1 MKKRTILS
9 GALLAILFAVLLA
22 PSLSAW
28 EPAENVLMTEWGE
41 KVTPENAWREY
52 PRPQMMRDLQKW
64 QNLNGL
70 WDYAITPRG
79 SGMPQKWDG
88 KILVPYPVESA
99 LSGVKRLLKPDEEI
113 WYRRTFKGDVSWI
126 VGDPRLDRERLL
138 LHFGAVDFRT
148 QVFLNGV
155 EVTAEPHEGGI
166 LPFTL
171 DVTDYVKP
179 FTPSRISSKWP
190 PDYDSE
196 PDNNELI
203 ICVWDP
209 TDKGIQATGKQ
220 SLNPN
225 GCFYSRVSG
234 IWQTVWLE
242 RVPRMY
248 IESYHVVP
256 DIDAGTVAVTVK
268 TNGNAP
274 NAKLRIRITRGEP
287 QVIGAKTMPPDDLTK
302 DLLAAP
308 YTPLHL
314 LPPPLKR
321 GSGSDQQLAELEV
334 DDWSKP
340 VVIPI
345 VNPKR
350 GADLALWSP
359 EKPNLYTLT
368 FELTF
373 GTGADIGRDDVKGYF
388 GMRKIEW
395 KPDELGVPRFYLN
408 NKKYFMYGTLDQG
421 WWPDG
426 LLTPPSEDAMCFEL
440 DFLKK
445 AGFNMLRKHIK
456 VEPMNYYAL
465 CDTMGILVWQDMPS
479 GPGNTDDRYAMYRRD
494 LKEMVDLLRGC
505 PSVVMWVPYNES
517 WGQPGKEKTNM
528 TLNWLKQ
535 YDPSRLVD
543 GPSGWNDYG
552 VGDTRDRHNYPEPA
566 MFPVMRDR
574 VSVLGEFGGLGLD
587 VPGHLWEK
595 EHWGYVHD
603 DSAEAFQTR
612 YRELM
617 KQLAVLASEGLAAAV
632 YTQTTDVERETN
644 GLLTYDRKVVKYPAD
659 VLAAL
664 HREVYQA
671 AEVTHVREDVPLT
684 PDSRAAETRWR
695 STETAPADGWNLPDF
710 DDSAWRESAGAF
722 GNDRI
727 LQDFRGL
734 KRGTKWE
741 SSDLWLRRG
750 FTIEDDPAPFFEL
763 ILTMF
768 YDEDPEIWLNGVKIF
783 DRKGYN
789 TRYEAFVLP
798 ETACRALKQ
807 GLNVLAVHVR
817 NATGGAFFD
826 LGLRAVKYRTKPL
839 P

>member
-1 MKKRTILS
+1 MKKHTVFSAEFLV
-9 GALLAILFAVLLA
+9 ILFAVLLA
-22 PSLSAW
+22 PALSAW

-41 KVTPENAWREY
+41 KVAPENAWREY
-52 PRPQMMRDLQKW
+52 PRPQMVRAFYGKW
-64 QNLNGL
+64 KNLNGL

-79 SGMPQKWDG
+79 SGIPQKWDG

-99 LSGVKRLLKPDEEI
+99 LSGVKHLLKPDEEI
-113 WYRRTFKGDVSWI
+113 WYRRTFKGVFG
-126 VGDPRLDRERLL
+126 GDRLL

-148 QVFLNGV
+148 QVFLNGI
-155 EVTAEPHEGGI
+155 EVTPEPHEGGI

-171 DVTDYVKP
+171 DVTDYMKP
-179 FTPSRISSKWP
+179 FRPDISTQSGVELLDDDEARRRGVDFP
-190 PDYDSE
+190 VE

-203 ICVWDP
+203 VCVWDP
-209 TDKGIQATGKQ
+209 TDDGMQATGKQ

-242 RVPRMY
+242 CVPRDMY
-248 IESYHVVP
+248 IEDYRVDT
-256 DIDAGTVAVTVK
+256 DIDAGTAAITVRTK
-268 TNGNAP
+268 GHVP
-274 NAKLRIRITRGEP
+274 GAKLRIKITKAEP
-287 QVIGAKTMPPDDLTK
+287 QLTGRKTMPEEEFFKALR
-302 DLLAAP
+302 AAP
-308 YTPLHL
+308 STPLHL
-314 LPPPLKR
+314 LPPPLER
-321 GSGSDQQLAELEV
+321 GSGTERIIAEQEI
-334 DDWSKP
+334 DDWSR
-340 VVIPI
+340 PI
-345 VNPKR
+345 VVPIPNP
-350 GADLALWSP
+350 ALWSP
-359 EKPNLYTLT
+359 ERPDLYTLKL
-368 FELTF
+368 ELTF
-373 GTGADIGRDDVKGYF
+373 GKRGRDEVLGYF

-395 KPDELGVPRFYLN
+395 KRDEMGVPRFYLN
-408 NKKYFMYGTLDQG
+408 NRKYFMYGTLDQG

-426 LLTPPSEDAMCFEL
+426 LLTPPSEQAMRA
-440 DFLKK
+440 DIKFLKD

-456 VEPMNYYAL
+456 VEPLSYYAL
-465 CDTMGILVWQDMPS
+465 CDAMGILVWQDMPS

-517 WGQPGKEKTNM
+517 WGQPGREKTNM

-552 VGDTRDRHNYPEPA
+552 VGDARDRHNYPEPA
-566 MFPVMRDR
+566 MFPIMRDR
-574 VSVLGEFGGLGLD
+574 VSVLGEFGGLGFD
-587 VPGHLWEK
+587 VPGHLWEQ

-603 DSAEAFQTR
+603 DTAEAYRAR

-617 KQLAVLASEGLAAAV
+617 KKLAVLASEGLAAAV

-659 VLAAL
+659 ELAAL
-664 HREVYQA
+664 HREIYKA
-671 AEVTHVREDVPLT
+671 AEVTHVREDVKLFS
-684 PDSRAAETRWR
+684 DAREAESLWR
-695 STETAPADGWNLPDF
+695 ITETAPADDWTAPDF

-727 LQDFRGL
+727 LEDFRGL
-734 KRGTKWE
+734 KRGTQWE
-741 SSDLWLRRG
+741 SADLWLRRE

-763 ILTMF
+763 VLTMF
-768 YDEDPEIWLNGVKIF
+768 YDEDPDIRLNGVKIV

-789 TRYEAFVLP
+789 THYESFVLP

-807 GLNVLAVHVR
+807 GRNVLAVHVR
-817 NATGGAFFD
+817 NETGGAFFD
-826 LGLRAVKYRTKPL
+826 LGLKAVRYRTAPL
-839 P
+839 EDR

>member
-1 MKKRTILS
+1 MKKRTVLS
-9 GALLAILFAVLLA
+9 SVLLAILFVVLFA
-22 PSLSAW
+22 PVLSAW

-41 KVTPENAWREY
+41 KVTPENAWRVY
-52 PRPQMMRDLQKW
+52 PRPQMVRDLYEKW

-79 SGMPQKWDG
+79 SGMPEKWDG

-99 LSGVKRLLKPDEEI
+99 LSGLKRLLKPDEEI
-113 WYRRTFKGDVSWI
+113 WYRRTFKGDARWI
-126 VGDPRLDRERLL
+126 FGDPGLDRERLL
-138 LHFGAVDFRT
+138 LHFGAADFRT

-179 FTPSRISSKWP
+179 FTPSGISSKWP

-196 PDNNELI
+196 PDNNELVV
-203 ICVWDP
+203 CVWDP
-209 TDKGIQATGKQ
+209 TDEGMQATGKQ
-220 SLNPN
+220 SLDPN

-274 NAKLRIRITRGEP
+274 DAKLAIHVTRGERP
-287 QVIGAKTMPPDDLTK
+287 GRPSLPR
-302 DLLAAP
+302 
-308 YTPLHL
+308 H
-314 LPPPLKR
+314 LPPRL
-321 GSGSDQQLAELEV
+321 GSGETVIAETVV

-345 VNPKR
+345 VNPER

-359 EKPNLYTLT
+359 ETPNLYTIT

-373 GTGADIGRDDVKGYF
+373 GTGANIGRDNVRGYF

-426 LLTPPSEDAMCFEL
+426 LLTPPSEDAIRFEL

-456 VEPMNYYAL
+456 IEPMSYYAM

-479 GPGNTDDRYAMYRRD
+479 GPGDTDDRYTMYRRD

-543 GPSGWNDYG
+543 GPSGWNDYD
-552 VGDTRDRHNYPEPA
+552 VGDARDMHRYPGPG

-587 VPGHLWEK
+587 IPGHLWEK

-603 DSAEAFQTR
+603 DTKEAYQAR

-659 VLAAL
+659 ELAAL
-664 HREVYQA
+664 HRAVYEA
-671 AEVTHVREDVPLT
+671 ATVTHLRVDVPLA

-695 STETAPADGWNLPDF
+695 STESAPAGDWTAPDF
-710 DDSAWRESAGAF
+710 DDSAWNESFGAF

-727 LQDFRGL
+727 LEDFRDL
-734 KRGTKWE
+734 KRGTQWE
-741 SSDLWLRRG
+741 SADLWLRRE
-750 FTIEDDPAPFFEL
+750 FTIEEDPAPFFEL
-763 ILTMF
+763 VLSMF
-768 YDEDPEIWLNGVKIF
+768 YDEDPEIWLNGTKIVAR
-783 DRKGYN
+783 DGYN
-789 TRYEAFVLP
+789 TRYETFVLP
-798 ETACRALKQ
+798 ENACCALKR
-807 GLNVLAVHVR
+807 GRNVLAVHVR
-817 NATGGAFFD
+817 NAEGGAYFD
-826 LGLRAVKYRTKPL
+826 IGLKAVKYRIAPEEKR
-839 P
+839 

>member
-1 MKKRTILS
+1 MKKRTVLFSAFLVIL
-9 GALLAILFAVLLA
+9 LTLLLA
-22 PSLSAW
+22 PALSAW

-52 PRPQMMRDLQKW
+52 PRPRMVRDTYGKW
-64 QNLNGL
+64 KNLNGL

-79 SGMPQKWDG
+79 SDIPQKWDG

-113 WYRRTFKGDVSWI
+113 WYRRTFKGVFG
-126 VGDPRLDRERLL
+126 GDRLL

-148 QVFLNGV
+148 QVFLNGI
-155 EVTAEPHEGGI
+155 EVTAEPHENGI

-171 DVTDYVKP
+171 DVTDHVKP
-179 FTPSRISSKWP
+179 FVSAVSTQSGVELLDEDEARARGVSFPV
-190 PDYDSE
+190 E
-196 PDNNELI
+196 PDNNELVV
-203 ICVWDP
+203 CVWDP
-209 TDKGIQATGKQ
+209 TDEGMQATGKQ

-242 RVPRMY
+242 RVPRDMY
-248 IESYHVVP
+248 IEDYRVDT
-256 DIDAGTVAVTVK
+256 DIDAGTAAITVK
-268 TNGNAP
+268 TKGHAP
-274 NAKLRIRITRGEP
+274 GAKLKIGITKAEP
-287 QVIGAKTMPPDDLTK
+287 QLAGRKTMPEDEFFK
-302 DLLAAP
+302 AWRAAP
-308 YTPLHL
+308 SMPLHL
-314 LPPPLKR
+314 LPPPLER
-321 GSGSDQQLAELEV
+321 GSGTERIIAELVV

-340 VVIPI
+340 IVVPIPD
-345 VNPKR
+345 P
-350 GADLALWSP
+350 ALWSP
-359 EKPNLYTLT
+359 ERPDLYTLEL
-368 FELTF
+368 ELTF
-373 GTGADIGRDDVKGYF
+373 GGEGKRGRDEVLGYF

-395 KPDELGVPRFYLN
+395 KRDEMGVPRLYLN

-426 LLTPPSEDAMCFEL
+426 LLTPPSEAAIRFEL

-456 VEPMNYYAL
+456 VEPLNYYTL

-494 LKEMVDLLRGC
+494 LREMVDLLRGF
-505 PSVVMWVPYNES
+505 PSIVMWVPYNES
-517 WGQPGKEKTNM
+517 WGQPGAEKTNM
-528 TLNWLKQ
+528 TLNWLKH

-603 DSAEAFQTR
+603 DTEEAFRTR

-617 KQLAVLASEGLAAAV
+617 KKLAVLASEGLAAAV

-659 VLAAL
+659 ELAAL
-664 HREVYQA
+664 HRTVYEA
-671 AEVTHVREDVPLT
+671 AEVSHVREDVTILS
-684 PDSRAAETRWR
+684 DAREGEHLWR
-695 STETAPADGWNLPDF
+695 ITETAPADGWTAPDF
-710 DDSAWRESAGAF
+710 DDSAWTETPGGF
-722 GNDRI
+722 GNERI
-727 LQDFRGL
+727 VRDIRDA
-734 KRGTKWE
+734 RVRTDWNTE
-741 SSDLWLRRG
+741 NIWLRRK
-750 FTIEDDPAPFFEL
+750 FDCAVDPAAL
-763 ILTMF
+763 IEFSMVVF
-768 YDEDPEIWLNGVKIF
+768 HDEDAEIWLNGVQIAALKDYNARYEKRNLSEEAIKAL
-783 DRKGYN
+783 RKGEN
-789 TRYEAFVLP
+789 T
-798 ETACRALKQ
+798 
-807 GLNVLAVHVR
+807 LAVHVR
-817 NATGGAFFD
+817 NTELGAYFD
-826 LGLRAVKYRTKPL
+826 LGFRAVKYRTEPL

>member
-1 MKKRTILS
+1 MKKRTS
-9 GALLAILFAVLLA
+9 FSSAFLAILFAVLLA
-22 PSLSAW
+22 PALSAW
-28 EPAENVLMTEWGE
+28 EPAENVLITEWGE

-52 PRPQMMRDLQKW
+52 PRPQLVRDNYNKWMW

-79 SGMPQKWDG
+79 SGIPEKWDG

-99 LSGVKRLLKPDEEI
+99 LSGVKRLLKPDEQL
-113 WYRRTFKGDVSWI
+113 WYRRTFKGGVAGSAA
-126 VGDPRLDRERLL
+126 DPRMGEERLL
-138 LHFGAVDFRT
+138 LHFGAADFRT

-179 FTPSRISSKWP
+179 FMPSSPSSKWP
-190 PDYDSE
+190 PDYDGD
-196 PDNNELI
+196 PDNNELVV
-203 ICVWDP
+203 CVWDP
-209 TDKGIQATGKQ
+209 TDEGMQATGKQ

-248 IESYHVVP
+248 IENYQVVTN
-256 DIDAGTVAVTVK
+256 IDAGTVAVTVK

-274 NAKLRIRITRGEP
+274 NAKLAIRVTQGERP
-287 QVIGAKTMPPDDLTK
+287 GRPSLP
-302 DLLAAP
+302 
-308 YTPLHL
+308 HH
-314 LPPPLKR
+314 LPPKL
-321 GSGSDQQLAELEV
+321 GSGETLIAETV
-334 DDWSKP
+334 VADWSRP
-340 VVIPI
+340 VVLPIP
-345 VNPKR
+345 NPV
-350 GADLALWSP
+350 LWSP
-359 EKPNLYTLT
+359 ETPNLYTLT
-368 FELTF
+368 FDLTS
-373 GTGADIGRDDVKGYF
+373 DIGHDNVKGYF

-426 LLTPPSEDAMCFEL
+426 LLTPPSEQAMRA
-440 DFLKK
+440 DIRFLKD
-445 AGFNMLRKHIK
+445 AGFNMHRKHIK
-456 VEPMNYYAL
+456 VEPLSYYTM

-479 GPGNTDDRYAMYRRD
+479 GPGDADKRYAMYRRD
-494 LKEMVDLLRGC
+494 LKEMVDLLQTF
-505 PSVVMWVPYNES
+505 PSIVMWVPYNES
-517 WGQPGKEKTNM
+517 WGQPGAEKTNM
-528 TLNWLKQ
+528 TLNWLKR
-535 YDPSRLVD
+535 YDPTRLVD

-552 VGDTRDRHNYPEPA
+552 VGDTRDMHHYPDAA
-566 MFPVMRDR
+566 MFPVMKDR
-574 VSVLGEFGGLGLD
+574 VSVLGEFGGLGYD

-603 DSAEAFQTR
+603 DTAEAFKAR

-617 KQLAVLASEGLAAAV
+617 KKLAVLASEGLAAAV

-659 VLAAL
+659 ELAKL
-664 HREVYQA
+664 HSEVYKA
-671 AEVTHVREDVPLT
+671 AEVTHLRVDVPLA
-684 PDSRAAETRWR
+684 PDSRNAETLWR
-695 STETAPADGWNLPDF
+695 SMETAPAEDWTAPGF
-710 DDSAWRESAGAF
+710 DDSSWTESVGAF
-722 GNDRI
+722 GNDVI
-727 LQDFRGL
+727 IQDFRGL

-741 SSDLWLRRG
+741 SADLWLRRE

-763 ILTMF
+763 VLTMF
-768 YDEDPEIWLNGVKIF
+768 YDEDPEIWLNGVKIV

-807 GLNVLAVHVR
+807 SRNVLAVHVR

-826 LGLRAVKYRTKPL
+826 TGLKAVKYRTAPEENR
-839 P
+839 

>member
-1 MKKRTILS
+1 MPIPKLISVL
-9 GALLAILFAVLLA
+9 LFAVLFA
-22 PSLSAW
+22 PLLSAW

-52 PRPQMMRDLQKW
+52 PRLQMVRDLYEKW

-79 SGMPQKWDG
+79 SGIPKQWDG

-113 WYRRTFKGDVSWI
+113 WYRRTFKGDAAWI
-126 VGDPRLDRERLL
+126 FGDPGLDRERLL
-138 LHFGAVDFRT
+138 LHFGAADFRT
-148 QVFLNGV
+148 QVFLNGI
-155 EVTAEPHEGGI
+155 EVTAEPHENGI

-179 FTPSRISSKWP
+179 FVPSRISSKWP

-203 ICVWDP
+203 VCVWDP
-209 TDKGIQATGKQ
+209 TDEGMQATGKQ
-220 SLNPN
+220 SLSPN

-242 RVPRMY
+242 RVPHMY

-256 DIDAGTVAVTVK
+256 DIDVGTVAVTVK

-274 NAKLRIRITRGEP
+274 NAKLAIHVTRGERP
-287 QVIGAKTMPPDDLTK
+287 GRPSLPR
-302 DLLAAP
+302 
-308 YTPLHL
+308 H
-314 LPPPLKR
+314 LPPRL
-321 GSGSDQQLAELEV
+321 GSGETVIAETV
-334 DDWSKP
+334 VTDWSKP

-345 VNPKR
+345 VNPER

-359 EKPNLYTLT
+359 ETPNLYTIT
-368 FELTF
+368 FELRF
-373 GTGADIGRDDVKGYF
+373 GTGADIGRDNVKGYF

-408 NKKYFMYGTLDQG
+408 NRKYFMYGTLDQG

-426 LLTPPSEDAMCFEL
+426 LLTPPSEDAIRFEL
-440 DFLKK
+440 NFLKK

-456 VEPMNYYAL
+456 VEPMSYYAL

-479 GPGNTDDRYAMYRRD
+479 GPGDTDDRYAMYRHD
-494 LKEMVDLLRGC
+494 LKEMVDLLRSC

-517 WGQPGKEKTNM
+517 WGQPGAEKTNM
-528 TLNWLKQ
+528 TLNWLKR

-552 VGDTRDRHNYPEPA
+552 VGDARDMHRYPGPG

-587 VPGHLWEK
+587 IPGHLWEK

-603 DSAEAFQTR
+603 DTAEAYQAR

-659 VLAAL
+659 ELASL
-664 HREVYQA
+664 HRAVYEA
-671 AEVTHVREDVPLT
+671 ANVTHLRVDVPLA

-695 STETAPADGWNLPDF
+695 STESAPAGDWTAPDF
-710 DDSAWRESAGAF
+710 DDSAWQESIGAFANDVILKDFQALKHGTQWESA
-722 GNDRI
+722 
-727 LQDFRGL
+727 
-734 KRGTKWE
+734 
-741 SSDLWLRRG
+741 DLWLRRE
-750 FTIEDDPAPFFEL
+750 FTVEEDPAPFFEL
-763 ILTMF
+763 VLSMF
-768 YDEDPEIWLNGVKIF
+768 YDEDPEIWLNGTKIVS
-783 DRKGYN
+783 REGYN
-789 TRYEAFVLP
+789 TRYETFVLP
-798 ETACRALKQ
+798 EDACRALKQ
-807 GLNVLAVHVR
+807 GRNLLAIHVR

-826 LGLRAVKYRTKPL
+826 IGLKAVKYRTRPEID
-839 P
+839 

>member
-1 MKKRTILS
+1 MKHRVFLI
-9 GALLAILFAVLLA
+9 AVLFACMLGVFATFAQDAVSTTPA
-22 PSLSAW
+22 PHAW
-28 EPAENVLMTEWGE
+28 QAAENVLMTPWGE
-41 KVTPENAWREY
+41 TVTPENAWREY
-52 PRPQMMRDLQKW
+52 PRPQLVRDNYNKWMW

-79 SGMPQKWDG
+79 SGIPEKWDG

-113 WYRRTFKGDVSWI
+113 WYRRTFKGGV
-126 VGDPRLDRERLL
+126 VGSDSDPGLSRERLL

-179 FTPSRISSKWP
+179 FMPSSPSSKWP
-190 PDYDSE
+190 PDYDSD
-196 PDNNELI
+196 PDNNELVV
-203 ICVWDP
+203 CVWDP
-209 TDKGIQATGKQ
+209 TDEGMQATGKQ

-248 IESYHVVP
+248 IESYHVVT
-256 DIDAGTVAVTVK
+256 DIDRERVAVTVK

-274 NAKLRIRITRGEP
+274 NAKLAIRVTQGERP
-287 QVIGAKTMPPDDLTK
+287 GRPSLP
-302 DLLAAP
+302 
-308 YTPLHL
+308 HH
-314 LPPPLKR
+314 LPPRL
-321 GSGSDQQLAELEV
+321 GSGETVIAETV
-334 DDWSKP
+334 VTDWSRP
-340 VVIPI
+340 VVLPIP
-345 VNPKR
+345 NP
-350 GADLALWSP
+350 ALWSP
-359 EKPNLYTLT
+359 ETPNLYTLT
-368 FELTF
+368 FDLTS
-373 GTGADIGRDDVKGYF
+373 DIGHDNVKGYF

-426 LLTPPSEDAMCFEL
+426 LLTPPSEQAMRA
-440 DFLKK
+440 DIRFLKD
-445 AGFNMLRKHIK
+445 AGFNMHRKHIK
-456 VEPMNYYAL
+456 VEPLSYYAL

-479 GPGNTDDRYAMYRRD
+479 GPGNTDDRYTMYRRD

-505 PSVVMWVPYNES
+505 PSVVMWIPYNES
-517 WGQPGKEKTNM
+517 WGQPGAEKTNM
-528 TLNWLKQ
+528 TLNWLKK
-535 YDPSRLVD
+535 YDPTRLVD

-552 VGDTRDRHNYPEPA
+552 VGDARDMHHYPEAA
-566 MFPVMRDR
+566 MFPVMKDR

-603 DSAEAFQTR
+603 DSADAFKAR
-612 YRELM
+612 YREQM
-617 KQLAVLASEGLAAAV
+617 KKLAVLASEGLAAAV

-644 GLLTYDRKVVKYPAD
+644 GLLTYDRIVVKYPAD
-659 VLAAL
+659 ELAKL
-664 HREVYQA
+664 HNELYKA
-671 AEVTHVREDVPLT
+671 AEVTHLRVDVPLA
-684 PDSRAAETRWR
+684 PDSRAAETCWR
-695 STETAPADGWNLPDF
+695 STETAPAEDWTAADF
-710 DDSAWRESAGAF
+710 DDSAWTESAGAF

-727 LQDFRGL
+727 LEDFRDL

-741 SSDLWLRRG
+741 SEDIWLRRE
-750 FTIEDDPAPFFEL
+750 FTIGEDPAPFFEL
-763 ILTMF
+763 VLTMF
-768 YDEDPEIWLNGVKIF
+768 YDEDPEIWLNGVKIA
-783 DRKGYN
+783 DRQGYN
-789 TRYEAFVLP
+789 TRYETFVLP
-798 ETACRALKQ
+798 EEACRALKQ
-807 GLNVLAVHVR
+807 DRNVLAVHVR
-817 NATGGAFFD
+817 NAEGGAFFD
-826 LGLRAVKYRTKPL
+826 IGLKAVKYRTL
-839 P
+839 PGGGNR

>member
-1 MKKRTILS
+1 MRIPKLFF
-9 GALLAILFAVLLA
+9 ALLFAVLLA
-22 PSLSAW
+22 PALLAW
-28 EPAENVLMTEWGE
+28 EPTENVLMTEWGE
-41 KVTPENAWREY
+41 KVTPENAWRDY
-52 PRPQMMRDLQKW
+52 PRPQMVRSNYIFDTGLPISW

-79 SGMPQKWDG
+79 SGIPEKWDG

-99 LSGVKRLLKPDEEI
+99 LSGVKRLLKPDEEL
-113 WYRRTFKGDVSWI
+113 WYRRTFKGLLT
-126 VGDPRLDRERLL
+126 GERLL
-138 LHFGAVDFRT
+138 LHFGAVDFRA

-155 EVTAEPHEGGI
+155 EVTPEPHEGGI

-171 DVTDYVKP
+171 DVTDYVKE
-179 FTPSRISSKWP
+179 FVPSKLSQRGIEYST
-190 PDYDSE
+190 E
-196 PDNNELI
+196 PDNNELVV
-203 ICVWDP
+203 CVWDP
-209 TDKGIQATGKQ
+209 TDEGMQATGKQ

-242 RVPRMY
+242 CVPRMY
-248 IESYHVVP
+248 IEDYHVDT
-256 DIDAGTVAVTVK
+256 DIDTGTIALTVRTK
-268 TNGNAP
+268 GYAP
-274 NAKLRIRITRGEP
+274 GAKLRIRITRGEP
-287 QVIGAKTMPPDDLTK
+287 QVTGSKTMPPDDLTK
-302 DLLAAP
+302 ALFAAP
-308 YTPLHL
+308 STPLHL

-321 GSGSDQQLAELEV
+321 GSGSDQHIAELEV

-345 VNPKR
+345 VNPER

-359 EKPNLYTLT
+359 EKPNLYTLDLT
-368 FELTF
+368 LTF
-373 GTGADIGRDDVKGYF
+373 GGSSKRGRDNVLGYF

-395 KPDELGVPRFYLN
+395 KRDEMGVPRFYLN
-408 NKKYFMYGTLDQG
+408 NKKHFMYGTLDQG

-426 LLTPPSEDAMCFEL
+426 LLTPPSEDAIRFEL

-456 VEPMNYYAL
+456 VEPLNYYAL

-479 GPGNTDDRYAMYRRD
+479 GPGDADKRYAMYRRD

-517 WGQPGKEKTNM
+517 WGQPGAEKTNM
-528 TLNWLKQ
+528 TLNWLKR

-552 VGDTRDRHNYPEPA
+552 VGDTRDMHRYPGPG

-574 VSVLGEFGGLGLD
+574 VSVLGEFGGIGLD

-603 DSAEAFQTR
+603 DTAEAYQAR

-617 KQLAVLASEGLAAAV
+617 KKLAVLASEGLAAAV

-659 VLAAL
+659 ELAKL
-664 HREVYQA
+664 HTEVYEA
-671 AEVTHVREDVPLT
+671 AEVSHVREDVPLA

-695 STETAPADGWNLPDF
+695 STETAPAGDWTVPDY
-710 DDSAWRESAGAF
+710 DDSAWTESAGAF
-722 GNDRI
+722 GNGQI
-727 LQDFRGL
+727 EKDFPDL
-734 KRGTKWE
+734 KVGTKWE
-741 SSDLWLRRG
+741 SADLWLRRE
-750 FTIEDDPAPFFEL
+750 FTIEEDPAPFFEL
-763 ILTMF
+763 ILSMF
-768 YDEDPEIWLNGVKIF
+768 YDEDPEIWLNDTKIVV
-783 DRKGYN
+783 REGYN
-789 TRYEAFVLP
+789 TRYETFVLP
-798 ETACRALKQ
+798 EAACRALKQ
-807 GLNVLAVHVR
+807 GRNVLAVHVR
-817 NATGGAFFD
+817 NATGGAYFD
-826 LGLRAVKYRTKPL
+826 IGMKAVRYRVTPL

>member
-1 MKKRTILS
+1 MKKRTS
-9 GALLAILFAVLLA
+9 FSSAFLAVLFAVLLA
-22 PSLSAW
+22 PALSAW

-52 PRPQMMRDLQKW
+52 PRPQMVRDLYEKW

-79 SGMPQKWDG
+79 SGIPEKWDG

-113 WYRRTFKGDVSWI
+113 WYRRTFKGVF
-126 VGDPRLDRERLL
+126 GGERLL
-138 LHFGAVDFRT
+138 LHFGAVDFCT

-155 EVTAEPHEGGI
+155 EVTAEPHENGI

-179 FTPSRISSKWP
+179 FVPTRISSKWP

-196 PDNNELI
+196 PDNNELVV
-203 ICVWDP
+203 CVWDP
-209 TDKGIQATGKQ
+209 TDEGMQATGKQ

-242 RVPRMY
+242 RVPRDMY
-248 IESYHVVP
+248 IEDYRVDT
-256 DIDAGTVAVTVK
+256 DIDSGTASITVRTK
-268 TNGNAP
+268 GHVP
-274 NAKLRIRITRGEP
+274 GAKLKIVITKAEP
-287 QVIGAKTMPPDDLTK
+287 QLAGRKTMPEDEFFK
-302 DLLAAP
+302 AWRAAP
-308 YTPLHL
+308 STPLHL
-314 LPPPLKR
+314 LPPPLER
-321 GSGSDQQLAELEV
+321 GSGTERIIAELEV

-345 VNPKR
+345 P
-350 GADLALWSP
+350 DPALWSP
-359 EKPNLYTLT
+359 ERPDLYTLKL
-368 FELTF
+368 ELTF
-373 GTGADIGRDDVKGYF
+373 GKRGRDNVLGYF

-395 KPDELGVPRFYLN
+395 KRDEMGVPRLYLN
-408 NKKYFMYGTLDQG
+408 NRKYFMYGTLDQG

-426 LLTPPSEDAMCFEL
+426 LLTPPSEDAMRFEL

-456 VEPMNYYAL
+456 VEPLSYYAL

-494 LKEMVDLLRGC
+494 LREMVDLLRGC

-535 YDPSRLVD
+535 YDPSRPVD

-552 VGDTRDRHNYPEPA
+552 VGDTRDMHRYPGPG
-566 MFPVMRDR
+566 MFPVMADR

-587 VPGHLWEK
+587 VPGHLWEQ

-603 DSAEAFQTR
+603 DTREAFQAR

-659 VLAAL
+659 ELAAL
-664 HREVYQA
+664 HRAVYEA
-671 AEVTHVREDVPLT
+671 AKVTQLRVDVPLA
-684 PDSRAAETRWR
+684 PDSRSGETRWR
-695 STETAPADGWNLPDF
+695 STETAPDGDWTAPDF
-710 DDSAWRESAGAF
+710 DDSAWNESFGAF

-727 LQDFRGL
+727 LEDFHGL
-734 KRGTKWE
+734 KCGTQWE
-741 SSDLWLRRG
+741 SDNLWLRRE
-750 FTIEDDPAPFFEL
+750 FTIEEDPAPFFEL
-763 ILTMF
+763 VLSMF
-768 YDEDPEIWLNGVKIF
+768 YDEGPEIWLNGTKIVS
-783 DRKGYN
+783 REGYT
-789 TRYEAFVLP
+789 TRYETFVLP
-798 ETACRALKQ
+798 EDACRALKQ
-807 GLNVLAVHVR
+807 GRNVLAVHVR
-817 NATGGAFFD
+817 NAEGGAYFD
-826 LGLRAVKYRTKPL
+826 IGLKAVKYRVAPQS
-839 P
+839 PPSSAD

>member
-1 MKKRTILS
+1 MKKRTVLS
-9 GALLAILFAVLLA
+9 SVFLAILFAVLFTPA
-22 PSLSAW
+22 LSGW

-41 KVTPENAWREY
+41 KVTPEKAWREY
-52 PRPQMMRDLQKW
+52 PRPQMVRDLYEKW

-79 SGMPQKWDG
+79 SGIPEKWDG

-126 VGDPRLDRERLL
+126 FGDPGLDRERLL

-155 EVTAEPHEGGI
+155 EVTAEPHENGI

-190 PDYDSE
+190 PDYDSD
-196 PDNNELI
+196 PDNNELVV
-203 ICVWDP
+203 CVWDP
-209 TDKGIQATGKQ
+209 TDEGMQATGKQ

-242 RVPRMY
+242 CVPRMY

-256 DIDAGTVAVTVK
+256 DIDAGTVTVTVK

-274 NAKLRIRITRGEP
+274 NAKLAIHVTRGERP
-287 QVIGAKTMPPDDLTK
+287 GRPSLPR
-302 DLLAAP
+302 
-308 YTPLHL
+308 H
-314 LPPPLKR
+314 LPPRL
-321 GSGSDQQLAELEV
+321 GSGETVIAETVV

-345 VNPKR
+345 VNPER

-359 EKPNLYTLT
+359 ENPNLYTIT

-373 GTGADIGRDDVKGYF
+373 GTGADIGKDNVKGYF

-426 LLTPPSEDAMCFEL
+426 LLTPPSEEAMRFEL

-456 VEPMNYYAL
+456 VEPLSYYAL
-465 CDTMGILVWQDMPS
+465 CDTMGILVWQDMVS

-494 LKEMVDLLRGC
+494 LREMVDLLRGC

-517 WGQPGKEKTNM
+517 WGQPGAEKTNM
-528 TLNWLKQ
+528 TLNWLKH
-535 YDPSRLVD
+535 YDPSRPVD

-552 VGDTRDRHNYPEPA
+552 VGDTRDMHNYPGPG
-566 MFPVMRDR
+566 MFPVMADR

-603 DSAEAFQTR
+603 DTREAYQAR

-659 VLAAL
+659 ELAAL
-664 HREVYQA
+664 HRVVYDA
-671 AEVTHVREDVPLT
+671 AKVTHLRVDVPLA
-684 PDSRAAETRWR
+684 PDSRAGETRWR
-695 STETAPADGWNLPDF
+695 STETSPAEDWTAPDF
-710 DDSAWRESAGAF
+710 DDSAWQESFGAF
-722 GNDRI
+722 GNDKI
-727 LQDFRGL
+727 LEDFRGL
-734 KRGTKWE
+734 KRGTQWE
-741 SSDLWLRRG
+741 SGDLWLRRE
-750 FTIEDDPAPFFEL
+750 FIVEEAPAPFFEL
-763 ILTMF
+763 ALSIF
-768 YDEDPEIWLNGVKIF
+768 YDEDPEIWLNGTKIVA
-783 DRKGYN
+783 REGYN
-789 TRYEAFVLP
+789 TRYETFVLP
-798 ETACRALKQ
+798 EDACRALKQ
-807 GLNVLAVHVR
+807 GRNVLAVHVR

-826 LGLRAVKYRTKPL
+826 IGLKAVKYRVAPEENR
-839 P
+839 

>member
-1 MKKRTILS
+1 MKKRTVLS
-9 GALLAILFAVLLA
+9 SVLLAILFAVLFA
-22 PSLSAW
+22 PALSAW

-52 PRPQMMRDLQKW
+52 PRPQMVRDLYEKW

-79 SGMPQKWDG
+79 SGIPEKWDG

-113 WYRRTFKGDVSWI
+113 WYRRTFKGDARWI
-126 VGDPRLDRERLL
+126 FGDPGLERERLL

-155 EVTAEPHEGGI
+155 EVTAEPHENGI

-179 FTPSRISSKWP
+179 FTPSGISSKWP

-203 ICVWDP
+203 VCVWDP
-209 TDKGIQATGKQ
+209 TDEGMQATGKQ

-248 IESYHVVP
+248 IESYLVVP

-274 NAKLRIRITRGEP
+274 NAKLAIHVTRGERP
-287 QVIGAKTMPPDDLTK
+287 GRPSLPR
-302 DLLAAP
+302 
-308 YTPLHL
+308 H
-314 LPPPLKR
+314 LPPRL
-321 GSGSDQQLAELEV
+321 GSGETVIAETV
-334 DDWSKP
+334 VTDWSKP

-345 VNPKR
+345 VNPER
-350 GADLALWSP
+350 GADLTLWSP
-359 EKPNLYTLT
+359 ENPNLYTLT

-373 GTGADIGRDDVKGYF
+373 GTGADIGRDNVKGYF

-395 KPDELGVPRFYLN
+395 KPDELGVPRLYLN
-408 NKKYFMYGTLDQG
+408 NRKYFMYGTLDQG

-426 LLTPPSEDAMCFEL
+426 LLTPPSEAAMRFEL
-440 DFLKK
+440 NFLKK

-456 VEPMNYYAL
+456 VEPLSYYAL

-528 TLNWLKQ
+528 TLNWLKR

-552 VGDTRDRHNYPEPA
+552 VGDTRDMHRYPGPG
-566 MFPVMRDR
+566 MFPVMADR

-603 DSAEAFQTR
+603 DTKEAYQAR

-659 VLAAL
+659 ELAAL
-664 HREVYQA
+664 HRAVYEA
-671 AEVTHVREDVPLT
+671 AKVTHLRVDVPLA

-695 STETAPADGWNLPDF
+695 STETAPAGDWTAPDF
-710 DDSAWRESAGAF
+710 DDSAWKESFGAF
-722 GNDRI
+722 GNDKI
-727 LQDFRGL
+727 LEDFPGL

-741 SSDLWLRRG
+741 SGDLWLRRE
-750 FTIEDDPAPFFEL
+750 FTIKEDPAPFFEL
-763 ILTMF
+763 VLSMF
-768 YDEDPEIWLNGVKIF
+768 YDEDPEIWLNGVKIVAREGF
-783 DRKGYN
+783 N
-789 TRYEAFVLP
+789 TRYETFVLP
-798 ETACRALKQ
+798 EDACRALKQ
-807 GLNVLAVHVR
+807 GRNVLALHAR
-817 NATGGAFFD
+817 NATGGAYFD
-826 LGLRAVKYRTKPL
+826 TGLKAVKYRVAPEENR
-839 P
+839 

>member
-1 MKKRTILS
+1 MKKRTVLS
-9 GALLAILFAVLLA
+9 SVFLAILFAVLLA
-22 PSLSAW
+22 PALSAW
-28 EPAENVLMTEWGE
+28 EPAENILMTEWGE

-52 PRPQMMRDLQKW
+52 PRPQLVRDLYEKW

-79 SGMPQKWDG
+79 SGIPEEWDG

-113 WYRRTFKGDVSWI
+113 WYRRTFKGDARWI
-126 VGDPRLDRERLL
+126 FGDPGLNRERLL

-155 EVTAEPHEGGI
+155 EVTAKPHEGGI

-179 FTPSRISSKWP
+179 FMPSRISSKWP
-190 PDYDSE
+190 PDYDSD
-196 PDNNELI
+196 PDNNELVV
-203 ICVWDP
+203 CVWDP
-209 TDKGIQATGKQ
+209 TDEGMQATGKQ
-220 SLNPN
+220 ALNPN

-274 NAKLRIRITRGEP
+274 NAKLAIHVTRGERP
-287 QVIGAKTMPPDDLTK
+287 GRPSLPR
-302 DLLAAP
+302 
-308 YTPLHL
+308 HL
-314 LPPPLKR
+314 QPRL
-321 GSGSDQQLAELEV
+321 GSGETVIAETV
-334 DDWSKP
+334 VTDWSKP

-345 VNPKR
+345 VNPER
-350 GADLALWSP
+350 GADLTLWSP
-359 EKPNLYTLT
+359 ETPNLYTIT

-373 GTGADIGRDDVKGYF
+373 GTGADIGRDNVKGYF

-426 LLTPPSEDAMCFEL
+426 LLTPPSEQAMRA
-440 DFLKK
+440 DIRFLKD
-445 AGFNMLRKHIK
+445 AGFNMHRKHIK
-456 VEPMNYYAL
+456 VEPLSYYTL

-479 GPGNTDDRYAMYRRD
+479 GPGDADKRYAMYRHD
-494 LKEMVDLLRGC
+494 LREMVDMLQTF
-505 PSVVMWVPYNES
+505 PSIVMWVPYNES
-517 WGQPGKEKTNM
+517 WGQPGAEKTNM
-528 TLNWLKQ
+528 TLNWLKK

-552 VGDTRDRHNYPEPA
+552 VGDARDMHHYPDAA
-566 MFPVMRDR
+566 MFPVMKDR

-603 DSAEAFQTR
+603 DSADAFKTH

-617 KQLAVLASEGLAAAV
+617 KKLAVLASEGLAAAV

-659 VLAAL
+659 ELAKL
-664 HREVYQA
+664 HSEVYKA
-671 AEVTHVREDVPLT
+671 AEVTHLRVDVPLAS
-684 PDSRAAETRWR
+684 DSRAAETRWR
-695 STETAPADGWNLPDF
+695 STETEPADDWISQDF
-710 DDSAWRESAGAF
+710 DDSAWNESAGAF

-727 LQDFRGL
+727 LEDFRSL

-741 SSDLWLRRG
+741 SEEIWLRRE
-750 FTIEDDPAPFFEL
+750 FTIDEDPAPFFEL

-768 YDEDPEIWLNGVKIF
+768 YDEDPEIWLNGIKTVA
-783 DRKGYN
+783 REGYN
-789 TRYEAFVLP
+789 TRYETFVLP
-798 ETACRALKQ
+798 EEACRALKQ
-807 GLNVLAVHVR
+807 GRNVLAVHVR
-817 NATGGAFFD
+817 NAEGGAFFD
-826 LGLRAVKYRTKPL
+826 IGLKAVKYRIL
-839 P
+839 PEENR